1 MESRITFDT
10 EAKAGYIYLL
20 PDSETYTIQATEDVG
35 DSPLLVDI
43 DEHDR
48 IVGIECFG
56 EIAQRLSPIAGSEK
70 IYHENGET
78 LSFRLSGQAVKKH
91 YLLKGIQ
98 FYFADEKCKYFIGFD
113 IIDFHKYK
121 KQTLKSI
128 VK

>member
-48 IVGIECFG
+48 IVGIECLG

-70 IYHENGET
+70 YITKMVKPYPSGYLDKLLRNIIY
-78 LSFRLSGQAVKKH
+78 
-91 YLLKGIQ
+91 
-98 FYFADEKCKYFIGFD
+98 
-113 IIDFHKYK
+113 
-121 KQTLKSI
+121 
-128 VK
+128 